1 MLKYASKEKNI
12 EDFVSQVHTQN
23 IYTYKL
29 YLKKNKTHQNK
40 GYKNTSDAEKAL
52 AYFNNTYIQMNKIS
66 VQYAKT
72 LDDPNLPKTWSKYAI
87 VKIKKNLFIHIKSQI
102 QNNQVKTSEQNP

>member
-1 MLKYASKEKNI
+1 
-12 EDFVSQVHTQN
+12 
-23 IYTYKL
+23 
-29 YLKKNKTHQNK
+29 
-40 GYKNTSDAEKAL
+40 
-52 AYFNNTYIQMNKIS
+52 MNKIS

-102 QNNQVKTSEQNP
+102 